1 MRQTFICLHCEG
13 SFRRN
18 PCLKKPQNYCSAKQC
33 QQARRSTRKKERYKK
48 DPVYRKKNLL
58 SQKAR
63 RKRLRSDQYMQKY
76 RESHPEYVRR
86 NCELQ
91 KERNKNRQSDQVPMI
106 VNGTS
111 LLTQPSD
118 DVVYAILKVQQ
129 DKMIVNGT
137 SFMAQMQIISGKEV
151 ILSQK
156 GV

>member
-1 MRQTFICLHCEG
+1 MRHTFICLHCGG
-13 SFRRN
+13 SFRCN
-18 PCLKKPQNYCSAKQC
+18 PCLKKPQKYCSAKQC

-48 DPVYRKKNLL
+48 EPGYRKENLE

-63 RKRLRSDQYMQKY
+63 RRRQRSDQYMQKY
-76 RESHPEYVRR
+76 RESHPDYVRR

-91 KERNKNRQSDQVPMI
+91 KERNKNRHNAQVAMI

-118 DVVYAILKVQQ
+118 EVVYAIFKVKQ

-137 SFMAQMQIISGKEV
+137 SFMAQMHIVSGKEA
-151 ILSQK
+151 ILTQNS
-156 GV
+156 V